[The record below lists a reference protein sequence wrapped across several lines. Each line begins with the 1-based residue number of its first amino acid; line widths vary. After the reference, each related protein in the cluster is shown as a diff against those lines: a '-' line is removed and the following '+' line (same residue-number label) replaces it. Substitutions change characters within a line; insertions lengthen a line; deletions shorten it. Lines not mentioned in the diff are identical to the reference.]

1 MTHRRTFLSFMAI
14 AGLSAA
20 PAWAQLSPAEKAAV
34 FVKATGDKLVAAIN
48 APGSEADKRA
58 ALIRVVD
65 QTVDVDEIA
74 RFCLG
79 RYWRKATPDQ
89 QKQYVDLFRS
99 VLVTNI
105 TAKMGQYQ
113 GVSFSM
119 GRRQEQGEDAA
130 VMTTV
135 LRPSQP
141 PTNVDWIISNPGTN
155 PKIVDVKAE
164 GTSLR
169 LTQRQ
174 DYASFLSHNNE
185 DIGALISA
193 MRQQVAANK

>member
-1 MTHRRTFLSFMAI
+1 MTHRRTFLSFLAL
-14 AGLSAA
+14 AGLTAA

-34 FVKATGDKLVAAIN
+34 FVKATGEKLVGAIN
-48 APGSEADKRA
+48 APGSDADKRA

-79 RYWRKATPDQ
+79 RFWRKATPEQ
-89 QKQYVDLFRS
+89 QKQYVELFRS

-105 TAKMGQYQ
+105 TAKIGQYQ
-113 GVSFSM
+113 GVTFSM

-141 PTNVDWIISNPGTN
+141 PTNVDWIISNPATN

-185 DIGALISA
+185 DIGALINA